1 MKKYKCLDAI
11 PKNDRRPLP
20 ILAKVSMNIEQLMQ
34 TLGLQRAYQ
43 SYQQNIGQPFAAVAG
58 GIGRGY
64 LGLDKPQYGG
74 LLAEDMYRTGQAL
87 GNMPGIGAPAGAF
100 SVGAKAVAQV
110 PSLLADA
117 VQMMRA
123 NPEAGLLAL
132 TAYHGSPYRFSK
144 FDASKI
150 GSGEGAQ
157 TYGHGLYFAGSPD
170 TAKYYSKTLGD
181 WDFEYASPEARQ
193 QLKSATDYADGAW
206 SGLRSALTHADG
218 DKNKAAD
225 ILSSQYQSGV
235 KDEEMRS
242 AYRLMA
248 QMLRDGR
255 LMPAHT
261 GRFYEVDIPDEMIGK
276 MIDWDKPIGRQ
287 SKQVK
292 EAIQQTRSMLPQNA
306 IDDLGGDLSLLYGPN
321 VTVNQFLNTWE
332 SLTGKTGSGEAAL
345 RQFGVPGVKYFD
357 EQSRQKGKGT
367 RNFVVFPGEEEA
379 VRILNVE

>member
-1 MKKYKCLDAI
+1 MD
-11 PKNDRRPLP
+11 
-20 ILAKVSMNIEQLMQ
+20 VSQLLRA
-34 TLGLQRAYQ
+34 LGLDRAYQ
-43 SYQQNIGQPFAAVAG
+43 AYQQNIGEPFAAMVG
-58 GIGRGY
+58 GAGRGY
-64 LGLDKPQYGG
+64 LGLDKPEYGG
-74 LLAEDMYRTGQAL
+74 LLAEESYRTGQAL
-87 GNMPGIGAPAGAF
+87 GSMPGIGAPAGAF

-110 PSLLADA
+110 PGLLADA
-117 VQMMRA
+117 MQMMKA

-132 TAYHGSPYRFSK
+132 TGYHGSPYRFSK

-157 TYGHGLYFAGSPD
+157 MYGHGIYFAESPD
-170 TAKYYSKTLGD
+170 IANYYKTTTAVDKYETSAGPLRSSDLVDALVANAGNVQPQLQSAYMAKANEIVRDLIMGENPESIAKTIRESK
-181 WDFEYASPEARQ
+181 YAR
-193 QLKSATDYADGAW
+193 TY
-206 SGLRSALTHADG
+206 SGLADSVE
-218 DKNKAAD
+218 KLNPVKA
-225 ILSSQYQSGV
+225 SGV
-235 KDEEMRS
+235 V
-242 AYRLMA
+242 Y
-248 QMLRDGR
+248 
-255 LMPAHT
+255 T
-261 GRFYEVDIPDEMIGK
+261 VDIPDEMIGK

-379 VRILNVE
+379 VRILNIE

>member
-1 MKKYKCLDAI
+1 MD
-11 PKNDRRPLP
+11 
-20 ILAKVSMNIEQLMQ
+20 VSQLLRA
-34 TLGLQRAYQ
+34 LGLDRAFQ
-43 SYQQNIGQPFAAVAG
+43 AYQQNIGEPFAAMVG
-58 GIGRGY
+58 GAGRGY
-64 LGLDKPQYGG
+64 LGLDKPEYGG
-74 LLAEDMYRTGQAL
+74 LLAEESYRTGQAL
-87 GNMPGIGAPAGAF
+87 GNMPALGAPAGAF

-117 VQMMRA
+117 VQMMKA

-132 TAYHGSPYRFSK
+132 TGYHGSPHRFSK

-157 TYGHGLYFAGSPD
+157 MYGHGIYFAESPAVAGAYAIPRGVPD
-170 TAKYYSKTLGD
+170 IEGMAIKRGLELSRDARIELMRQAKSDRPALDAAKMLQNASRDARPLPVAKLAETID
-181 WDFEYASPEARQ
+181 EYRNASR
-193 QLKSATDYADGAW
+193 
-206 SGLRSALTHADG
+206 
-218 DKNKAAD
+218 
-225 ILSSQYQSGV
+225 
-235 KDEEMRS
+235 
-242 AYRLMA
+242 
-248 QMLRDGR
+248 GR
-255 LMPAHT
+255 LYT
-261 GRFYEVDIPDEMIGK
+261 VDIPDEMIGK

-332 SLTGKTGSGEAAL
+332 ALTGKTGSGEAAL
-345 RQFGVPGVKYFD
+345 RQFGVPGVKYLD
-357 EQSRQKGKGT
+357 EGSRQKGSGT

>member
-1 MKKYKCLDAI
+1 MD
-11 PKNDRRPLP
+11 
-20 ILAKVSMNIEQLMQ
+20 VSQLLRA
-34 TLGLQRAYQ
+34 LGLDRAYQ
-43 SYQQNIGQPFAAVAG
+43 AYQQNIGEPFAAMVG
-58 GIGRGY
+58 GAGRGY
-64 LGLDKPQYGG
+64 LGLDKPEYGG
-74 LLAEDMYRTGQAL
+74 LLAEESYRTGQAL

-117 VQMMRA
+117 VQMMKA

-132 TAYHGSPYRFSK
+132 TGYHGSPHRFSK

-261 GRFYEVDIPDEMIGK
+261 GRFYEVDIPDEMISK
-276 MIDWDKPIGRQ
+276 MIDWDKSLNQQ
-287 SKQVK
+287 SKFVQNALNKLPDDVKKHIGIGKYDDLKGGADILQPLGGLIGDK
-292 EAIQQTRSMLPQNA
+292 EAANM
-306 IDDLGGDLSLLYGPN
+306 
-321 VTVNQFLNTWE
+321 
-332 SLTGKTGSGEAAL
+332 L
-345 RQFGVPGVKYFD
+345 RQAGIPGVRYLD
-357 EQSRQKGKGT
+357 AQSRSSGGT
-367 RNFVVFPGEEEA
+367 SNFVVFPGEEEA